1 MIRIE
6 KLERKGRILDKIIKA
21 FLWVIIGIAIGYA
34 WRTIQIVNAYVYV
47 PPAGW
52 VENARVKGAM
62 LKMGRLYDYKM
73 VGETQLYVDT
83 GTGWRRLRY

>member
-1 MIRIE
+1 MDIGREETMIN
-6 KLERKGRILDKIIKA
+6 KIVKI
-21 FLWVIIGIAIGYA
+21 FLWIVVGIALGYA

-47 PPAGW
+47 QPAGW

-73 VGETQLYVDT
+73 VGETRLYVDT
-83 GTGWRRLRY
+83 GSGWQRLRY